1 VDNFNVGNFD
11 NQPEEVG
18 KLIGGKK

>member
-1 VDNFNVGNFD
+1 VDNINVGNFD

-18 KLIGGKK
+18 KLFGGKK

>member
-18 KLIGGKK
+18 KLFGGKK

>member
-1 VDNFNVGNFD
+1 MDNFNVGNFD

-18 KLIGGKK
+18 KLFGGKK